1 MINRAI
7 FIGERSEPLSRVL
20 NDQPRDIYMVVSVRT
35 WKVAIVRTE
44 YDYTVSFQS
53 FQECPHQKLFFDLKD
68 KNYKKVKMKGG
79 LGWMKNIGNDPR
91 SLFNGNHFSSVTWNH
106 GHGRLYYKY
115 P

>member
-7 FIGERSEPLSRVL
+7 Y
-20 NDQPRDIYMVVSVRT
+20 NMVVSVCT

-44 YDYTVSFQS
+44 YDYAVSFQS

-91 SLFNGNHFSSVTWNH
+91 SLFNGNHFSSIYIYSILHILTIVFHGTRTVEYQPIFHGVT
-106 GHGRLYYKY
+106 
-115 P
+115 